1 MRTNAHLETGGKMAG
16 RAGTLNFID
25 DLAME
30 QGATFDGTLAFT
42 NDDATAVNLTGYS
55 IVWQVRDDNNDAL
68 ILDLSIYCTIATP
81 SNGIVSFNVPRT
93 ITEDLTPGNYWT
105 DFLLTQGTYG
115 RFEFR
120 GSFQIIDTI
129 SQA

>member
-1 MRTNAHLETGGKMAG
+1 MAG

-120 GSFQIIDTI
+120 GVFQVAETV
-129 SQA
+129 SRVPSA